1 MGELE
6 PMKMQLI
13 MIATLVAASAYAH
26 DFKSCGTDNLAVA
39 SVDVSPDNPIP
50 GANLTVTFTGTPTQD
65 VIVGDTLTITVKV
78 FGVALGHVDFDFC
91 KDLGVTCPI
100 KAGTVSKW
108 NAVYL
113 VPKAAPAG
121 VPLTA
126 EFTAKSSAGAQY
138 SCVDVAV
145 TMGKPPSATPVFLV
159 EAIAAPSCY
168 HHNDVDHNKCYEACG
183 EGSFVVPK
191 LEAKGACGDEYTE
204 TDSSSNVNQ
213 CSDGVTNVKYCKGGD
228 KRVVALTVKTK
239 GMVGACFH
247 AIQSNKCSEA
257 CATSM
262 FKMTGVTDAGPCPSL
277 YKVIEKTQFVES
289 CSDGVTNTKYC
300 TKPLYVVNVT
310 MKIKGESGPVLAMS
324 ESIDMAVY
332 EKAAAAPSSWTCV
345 HREDAVDH
353 KCYEACAQ
361 DTDYK
366 VKGLDSAGACS
377 SKYSTDSTKT
387 VKACS
392 DGVTNLKYCT
402 AGGLHAVTLVEKTK
416 GEAGAPKV
424 VTLIPEFIASL
435 ALEQTHCKH
444 RQDSVDHKCYQACA
458 TNQGGFKVKGL
469 ALEGVCP
476 SKYSQTDS
484 TSSVKACS
492 DGVTNIKYCTAGGL
506 RVVDLTETTK
516 GEARIIDMAVYEK
529 VAAAPSSWTCV
540 HREDAVDH
548 KCYEAC
554 AQDTDYKV
562 KGLDSAGACSS
573 KYSTDSTKTVK
584 ACSDG
589 VTNLKY
595 CTAGG
600 LHAVTLVE
608 KTKGEAGLMAA
619 ADQTT
624 LYKISKGEC
633 GEATL
638 DSKYASYAE
647 KFAGL
652 AAGTCASQG
661 YTVADG
667 SQTVKV
673 PVLGDITIAK
683 FKKASVVAFSD

>member
-145 TMGKPPSATPVFLV
+145 TMGKPPSATPAFLV

-247 AIQSNKCSEA
+247 AI
-257 CATSM
+257 
-262 FKMTGVTDAGPCPSL
+262 
-277 YKVIEKTQFVES
+277 IEKTQFVES

-332 EKAAAAPSSWTCV
+332 EKA
-345 HREDAVDH
+345 
-353 KCYEACAQ
+353 
-361 DTDYK
+361 
-366 VKGLDSAGACS
+366 
-377 SKYSTDSTKT
+377 
-387 VKACS
+387 
-392 DGVTNLKYCT
+392 
-402 AGGLHAVTLVEKTK
+402 
-416 GEAGAPKV
+416 
-424 VTLIPEFIASL
+424 
-435 ALEQTHCKH
+435 
-444 RQDSVDHKCYQACA
+444 
-458 TNQGGFKVKGL
+458 
-469 ALEGVCP
+469 
-476 SKYSQTDS
+476 
-484 TSSVKACS
+484 
-492 DGVTNIKYCTAGGL
+492 
-506 RVVDLTETTK
+506 
-516 GEARIIDMAVYEK
+516 
-529 VAAAPSSWTCV
+529 AAAPSSWTCV